1 MELQHEDRDD
11 IIKRLKRV
19 EGQRRGPQNM
29 IDENRDCNDVLTQFA
44 AANRALSRAGF
55 RFFSATMEQC
65 RLNPELAIEKWYSPD
80 ALEKMFLR
88 LS

>member
-1 MELQHEDRDD
+1 MEHRDD

-19 EGQRRGPQNM
+19 EGQIRGLQAM
-29 IDENRDCNDVLTQFA
+29 IDDDRDCNDVLTQFA

-65 RLNPELAIEKWYSPD
+65 RLNPELADEQGYSPE
-80 ALEKMFLR
+80 ALEKMYLR
-88 LS
+88 HG